1 MTSLQQIKERIV
13 ECTPLQFEEIAMQL
27 FYEQAEHNTIYKAY
41 LKALN
46 RNIKEIQEIKDI
58 PFLPIDFFKTHKV
71 QTHRWDAET
80 TFTSSGTTG
89 TTTSRHY
96 VASLAWYETIF
107 RQAFE
112 SFYGDVQSYAVVALL
127 PAYLERKGS
136 SLVYMAQKM
145 IEESKHSLSDF
156 YLYDQEKLVETLQT
170 LEKEKQPTIL
180 LGVSFALLD
189 LAEKYTLNL
198 KHTIVMETGG
208 MKGRRREMVRAELH
222 DILQK
227 GLGVQSI
234 HSEYGMTE
242 LMSQAYSK
250 GEGKYMCPSWMKVM
264 TREVN
269 DPFAWEQNAKT
280 GIINIIDLANVDSC
294 AFIATADLGRVFDN
308 GSFEVLGRMDYSDA
322 RGCNLMYFS

>member
-1 MTSLQQIKERIV
+1 MTNLQQIKERIV
-13 ECTPLQFEEIAMQL
+13 QGTADEFEEIAMQL
-27 FYEQAEHNTIYKAY
+27 FYEQAEHNAMYKAY

-46 RNIKEIQEIKDI
+46 RKIEAIQGIKEI

-71 QTHRWDAET
+71 QTHLWEAET

-89 TTTSRHY
+89 ATTSRHY

-107 RQAFE
+107 REAFE
-112 SFYGDVQSYAVVALL
+112 SFYGAIQDYAVVALL

-145 IEESKHSLSDF
+145 MEESTHPLSDF

-170 LEKEKQPTIL
+170 LEKEEQPTIL

-189 LAEKYTLNL
+189 LAEKYTLDL

-222 DILQK
+222 AILQK
-227 GLGVQSI
+227 GLGVQHI

-250 GEGKYMCPSWMKVM
+250 GAGKYACPSWMRVM
-264 TREVN
+264 AREVN
-269 DPFAWEQNAKT
+269 DPFSWQKNDKT
-280 GIINIIDLANVDSC
+280 GILNIIDLANADSC
-294 AFIATADLGRVFDN
+294 AFIATADLGRVFDD
-308 GSFEVLGRMDYSDA
+308 GTFEVLGRMDHSDA
-322 RGCNLMYFS
+322 RGCNLMYLG